1 MWDRG
6 NESFK
11 LLFHGK
17 PNHSVLET
25 ISSRL
30 VGQSTVF
37 SSLKHLSRASVVISV
52 CEYLQV
58 IRRRF
63 FCVTAPVQHVL
74 ERLYFSAVKC
84 SMVLPES
91 MVDISGTDIK
101 ILSSKCVL
109 TYS

>member
-11 LLFHGK
+11 LLFLAK

-58 IRRRF
+58 IRRF

-74 ERLYFSAVKC
+74 ERLYFSGVKC